1 MNVDVPEEIRDYL
14 QTVRR
19 FVDTELL
26 PHEDYVEEH
35 DTLPPGVE
43 ERIRAKSASIGL
55 TGIAMPVDVG
65 GTGMSL
71 LEQVLVTEEL
81 FRALG
86 GVAEAVPAPPDILL
100 ACNEE
105 QRKKYLLPCIAG
117 EKQFCFALTEPEA
130 GSDVGGITTRAV
142 LDGGEWVINGR
153 KRFISH
159 GETADFAIVFAVTD
173 PDSDQER
180 ITAFLVDRGT
190 QGFAVGQ
197 RHKTMGHRGYH
208 QCELLFDDCR
218 VSDAQVIGGR
228 GQGFA
233 LAFDGT
239 RSQRIMTAARCL
251 GPMARLVDEGLEW
264 SQQRRQFGSSISEFQ
279 AIQFMLADSAVD
291 LHAARMLTYSAARAV
306 DAGDEPKVVHVKAA
320 TAKLF
325 ASEALGRVA
334 DRVLQ
339 IFGGTGYMNDTYV
352 ERAYRNARVERI
364 WEGTSEIQRLIIAR
378 GLLKRGMFV

>member
-1 MNVDVPEEIRDYL
+1 MDIDVSDEIRDYL

-19 FVDTELL
+19 FVDTDLL
-26 PHEDYVEEH
+26 PYEDYVEEN
-35 DTLPPGVE
+35 DALPPGIE
-43 ERIRAKSASIGL
+43 QRIRERSAALGL
-55 TGIAMPVDVG
+55 TGIAMPVEVG
-65 GTGMSL
+65 GTGMSQ

-100 ACNEE
+100 ACSEE
-105 QRKKYLLPCIAG
+105 QRKKYLLPCISG
-117 EKQFCFALTEPEA
+117 EKQFCFALTEPDA
-130 GSDVGGITTRAV
+130 GSDAGALTTRAV
-142 LDGGEWVINGR
+142 RGTGEWVINGR

-173 PDSDQER
+173 PEAATGR
-180 ITAFLVDRGT
+180 VTAFLVDRGT
-190 QGFAVGQ
+190 PGFAVGQ
-197 RHKTMGHRGYH
+197 RHRTMGHRGYH

-218 VSDAQVIGGR
+218 VSDAQIIGGR
-228 GQGFA
+228 GQGFD

-251 GPMARLVDEGLEW
+251 GPMARLVDEGLDW
-264 SQQRRQFGSSISEFQ
+264 SRQRTQFGSAISEFQ

-291 LHAARMLTYSAARAV
+291 LHAARLLTYDAARAV
-306 DAGDEPKVVHVKAA
+306 DAGEDVKTVHVKAA

-339 IFGGTGYMNDTYV
+339 IFGGTGYMNETYV